1 VKNLPKAKLTGREKQ
16 KLNTQID
23 HLFKASDKL
32 REYEKSLDIL
42 GSITTNGLPSDAPEY
57 GGENTNST
65 IEVDAKKNPSSSTW
79 DGWTEYTSW
88 DD

>member
-1 VKNLPKAKLTGREKQ
+1 MKTKKLTLLLTAAMFLMGGRIYTK
-16 KLNTQID
+16 
-23 HLFKASDKL
+23 
-32 REYEKSLDIL
+32 
-42 GSITTNGLPSDAPEY
+42 GLPTDDPGD
-57 GGENTNST
+57 GGDNTKST

>member
-1 VKNLPKAKLTGREKQ
+1 MA
-16 KLNTQID
+16 
-23 HLFKASDKL
+23 
-32 REYEKSLDIL
+32 

-57 GGENTNST
+57 GGDNTNST

>member
-1 VKNLPKAKLTGREKQ
+1 MKKYIKPNVRIVAN
-16 KLNTQID
+16 II
-23 HLFKASDKL
+23 
-32 REYEKSLDIL
+32 YEQSLMA
-42 GSITTNGLPSDAPEY
+42 GSITTNGLPSGAPEY

>member
-1 VKNLPKAKLTGREKQ
+1 MFLMGGRIYTK
-16 KLNTQID
+16 
-23 HLFKASDKL
+23 
-32 REYEKSLDIL
+32 
-42 GSITTNGLPSDAPEY
+42 GLPTDDPGD
-57 GGENTNST
+57 GGDNTNST

>member
-1 VKNLPKAKLTGREKQ
+1 MKTKKLTLLLTAAMFLMG
-16 KLNTQID
+16 
-23 HLFKASDKL
+23 A
-32 REYEKSLDIL
+32 
-42 GSITTNGLPSDAPEY
+42 GSITKGLPSDDPEY
-57 GGENTNST
+57 GGVNNDST

>member
-1 VKNLPKAKLTGREKQ
+1 MKTKKLTLLLTAAMFLMG
-16 KLNTQID
+16 
-23 HLFKASDKL
+23 A
-32 REYEKSLDIL
+32 
-42 GSITTNGLPSDAPEY
+42 GSITKGLPTDDPEY
-57 GGENTNST
+57 GGVNTDPT

>member
-1 VKNLPKAKLTGREKQ
+1 MKTKKLTLLLTAAMFLMG
-16 KLNTQID
+16 
-23 HLFKASDKL
+23 A
-32 REYEKSLDIL
+32 
-42 GSITTNGLPSDAPEY
+42 GSITNGLPTDAPED
-57 GGENTNST
+57 GGDNTNST